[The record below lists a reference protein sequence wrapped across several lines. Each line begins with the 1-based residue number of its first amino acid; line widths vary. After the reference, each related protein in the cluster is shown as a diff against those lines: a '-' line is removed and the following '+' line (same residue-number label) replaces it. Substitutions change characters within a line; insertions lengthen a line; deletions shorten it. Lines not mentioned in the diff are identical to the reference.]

1 MNNHKPHMGLL
12 VRPGCESVDNTT
24 TVEVHANMN
33 AVRAVVG
40 GRVHGVAL
48 DLEHVALFNPAAEQ
62 TEDNTNAVVSL
73 LVRRHN
79 PQALPG
85 ATITSGGVVLYGPA
99 VIVGPD
105 GVVAAEFLTVLRQAC
120 ACASLAT
127 AWMNDK
133 PYGAVEWATRWA
145 ELNQDH
151 EALSMLSTDA
161 GRAAFVQRVA
171 QGMQNDPPFA

>member
-12 VRPGCESVDNTT
+12 VCPGCESVDNTT
-24 TVEVHANMN
+24 TVEVHANLN

-62 TEDNTNAVVSL
+62 TEDNTNGVVSL
-73 LVRRHN
+73 LIRRHN

-99 VIVGPD
+99 VITGRN

-120 ACASLAT
+120 ACANLAN
-127 AWMNDK
+127 AWINDK

>member
-1 MNNHKPHMGLL
+1 MNNHKPQFGLL
-12 VRPGCESVDNTT
+12 VRPGCESVDQTT
-24 TVEVHANMN
+24 TVEVHDNLN

-62 TEDNTNAVVSL
+62 TEDNTNGVVSL
-73 LVRRHN
+73 LIRRHN

-99 VIVGPD
+99 VITGRN

-120 ACASLAT
+120 ACANLAN
-127 AWMNDK
+127 AWINDK